1 MSDFLKENSAAEE
14 GGAGGEPGKEEK
26 GCCYIT

>member
-14 GGAGGEPGKEEK
+14 GGSGEPGKEEK

>member
-14 GGAGGEPGKEEK
+14 GGGEPGKEEK